1 MMGKKKFFIVILM
14 AMFLFIGSVAA
25 EEEIKGTCSAAE
37 KSQLMSE
44 AANVKVTYLPVSVTK
59 KATDGESGYTM
70 DIDAKYLEVRVYN
83 LSYNFHVDVT
93 YGGNG
98 LDTQGFT
105 ITYPMIN
112 TEDGAYAFR
121 QNGTDANVAYT
132 FNIVADTG
140 GCIGETLRSIQ
151 LTLPKYNYYAELE
164 TCKDIPDYYLCQDF
178 TTYNIDGLTFY
189 DKVDQYKEKLAT
201 AENNAKK
208 DNNGAV
214 SKTLTAVSKHK
225 YLVVGII
232 VAIGAVATVIVV
244 RKKRSVL

>member
-1 MMGKKKFFIVILM
+1 MMGKKRFLIIILM

-25 EEEIKGTCSAAE
+25 EEEIKGTCSATE
-37 KSQLMSE
+37 KSKLMQE
-44 AANVKVTYLPVSVTK
+44 AANVKVTYLPVSVSRTS
-59 KATDGESGYTM
+59 TDSESGYTM
-70 DIDAKYLEVRVYN
+70 DVEAKYLEVRIYN
-83 LSYNFHVDVT
+83 LSDNFHIDVN

-98 LDTQGFT
+98 LDNSSFT
-105 ITYPMIN
+105 VTRSDIN

-121 QNGTDANVAYT
+121 QNGTDANVNYT
-132 FNIVADTG
+132 FNIIADTG
-140 GCIGETLRSIQ
+140 GCVGNSLRSIQ

-189 DKVDQYKEKLAT
+189 DKVDQYKEKLAA
-201 AENNAKK
+201 AESNAKK
-208 DNNGAV
+208 DNNSTV

-225 YLVVGII
+225 YLVVGVI
-232 VAIGAVATVIVV
+232 VAIGAVITVIVL